1 MEVSRD
7 LSLEESQVIDG
18 MPIQVTTSFKYL
30 GSVVTSDGRITE
42 ELNCRLGAANRCLRS
57 LDDIMRKKRIQL
69 YGYNNALY
77 KNMSQATR
85 NVQGLVV
92 VSVMLQ
98 IGELSNPEL
107 RLLTT
112 HLDKIRYKGQ
122 SHPVRHISIHTLL
135 PETDDFMTYDGST
148 TSPGCYETVSWIIM
162 NKPIYITRQ
171 QLHSLRKLMVGTRVH
186 QKAPLGD
193 NYRPPMPVNHRT
205 IRTNIDF
212 SKNKDNVC
220 PTMKSKRLY
229 KGEFD
234 KQTN

>member
-1 MEVSRD
+1 MD
-7 LSLEESQVIDG
+7 GSLNPTKQNR
-18 MPIQVTTSFKYL
+18 FL
-30 GSVVTSDGRITE
+30 GSSCPDLGHGDECIVFFIS
-42 ELNCRLGAANRCLRS
+42 RLL
-57 LDDIMRKKRIQL
+57 L
-69 YGYNNALY
+69 YSSA
-77 KNMSQATR
+77 
-85 NVQGLVV
+85 
-92 VSVMLQ
+92 